1 VGPIRVLVADDDFDF
16 AEALVDLL
24 DAEAGVTL
32 IGPAHDAEEAVALA
46 LSGRPQVALLGV
58 GMPRGGGLRATREI
72 LTADSS
78 VQIIALS
85 ASDDRSAVL
94 EMLRAG
100 AGGYL
105 VKGAPVDEILA
116 VIHRGHLGQGTL
128 SSPPSERDH
137 SEHGPRDPDALGARR
152 QFELL
157 LTGYGLDTHF
167 QPIVELRTGKVVGYE
182 ALARFRFMPSRSPAD
197 WFAEAAELGLDVEL
211 ELAAVRAAIDTATT
225 EGGADA
231 LMDKF
236 LSINAG
242 PDAICDEGFALALDG
257 LLRDELVIEVTEHAA
272 ISDYQRFRSK
282 FLPFAA
288 RGARLAVDDTGAG
301 YASLR
306 HILQLGPQVIKLDLS
321 LIRGIDRDPA
331 RRVLTAT
338 LLEFAHQTD
347 AAVIAEGIET
357 SAELDTLVELGV
369 GYGQG
374 FLLGRPRPLVG
385 SAV

>member
-1 VGPIRVLVADDDFDF
+1 VLVADDDPDF
-16 AEALVDLL
+16 GEALVDLL

-32 IGPAHDAEEAVALA
+32 IGPAHDAQEAVALA
-46 LSGRPQVALLGV
+46 SSGRPHVALLGV
-58 GMPRGGGLRATREI
+58 HMPCGGGLRATREI
-72 LTADSS
+72 LAADGS
-78 VQIIALS
+78 VRVIALS
-85 ASDDRSAVL
+85 ASDDRTAVL

-105 VKGAPVDEILA
+105 VKGAPVDEILG
-116 VIHRGHLGQGTL
+116 VIHRGLLGQGTL
-128 SSPPSERDH
+128 SSPPSEVGHLDGSPH
-137 SEHGPRDPDALGARR
+137 HPDAQGARH

-167 QPIVELRTGKVVGYE
+167 QPIVELRTGNVVGYE
-182 ALARFRFMPSRSPAD
+182 ALARFRFLPSRSPAD

-211 ELAAVRAAIDTATT
+211 ELAAIRAAITTATT

-242 PDAICDEGFALALDG
+242 PDAICDDGFEPALDG
-257 LLRDELVIEVTEHAA
+257 VLRDELVIEVTEHAA

-331 RRVLTAT
+331 RRVLAAT

-357 SAELDTLVELGV
+357 SGELDTLIELGV

-374 FLLGRPRPLVG
+374 YLLGRPRPLISSLV
-385 SAV
+385 